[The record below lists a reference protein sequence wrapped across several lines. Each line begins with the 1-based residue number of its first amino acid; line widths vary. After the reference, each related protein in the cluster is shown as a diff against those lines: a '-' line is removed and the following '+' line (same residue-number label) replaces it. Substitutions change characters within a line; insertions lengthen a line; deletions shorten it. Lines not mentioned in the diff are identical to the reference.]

1 VRILIYSRNWAPAVG
16 GVETIVMSL
25 ALGLAASPKVTKLTL
40 VTYTP
45 QQGMNDSELPFHVVR
60 RPSFI
65 KLYGLIRSAQVV
77 HLAGPAFVPLLVAI
91 LLRKPTALEHHGFQA
106 ICPNGQLFYE
116 PTETPCAGHFMA
128 SRHSECLRCNAKYG
142 SLFSLK
148 LWASTF
154 PRRSLCNAATANI
167 VPTEWLSSQLNLQRT
182 KPAHHGAPGSR
193 ASASRP
199 LSRIVTFA
207 FQGRLVTTK
216 GVRVILEACSLLK
229 SRDLPFQLL
238 IIGDGPN
245 RPNLEA
251 LSQHLGI
258 EHLVQFVGYLSPES
272 LEEKMETVDA
282 ILMPSLAGEVFGMVA
297 LENMLRGKL
306 VIVSDIGALTE
317 VVGDT
322 GFSCATGEP
331 AAWAA
336 CMERVLRDPA
346 LCVSHGTRARQ
357 RALDMFST
365 EQMILTHLQTYDE
378 MTGGARRS

>member
-1 VRILIYSRNWAPAVG
+1 
-16 GVETIVMSL
+16 MSL

-40 VTYTP
+40 VTYTL
-45 QQGMNDSELPFHVVR
+45 QQGMNDSELPFQVVR

-65 KLYGLIRSAQVV
+65 ELYGLVRAAEVV
-77 HLAGPAFVPLLVAI
+77 HLAGPAFVPLLLAI
-91 LLRKPTALEHHGFQA
+91 FLRKPTALEHHGFQA

-116 PTETPCAGHFMA
+116 PTETPCTGHFMA
-128 SRHSECLRCNAKYG
+128 GRHSECLRCNAKYG
-142 SLFSLK
+142 SLLSLK

-154 PRRSLCNAATANI
+154 PRRSLCNAANANI
-167 VPTEWLSSQLNLQRT
+167 VPTEWLSSQLNLQHT
-182 KPAHHGAPGSR
+182 KPIHHGTGGSH
-193 ASASRP
+193 ASATRRPQSRT
-199 LSRIVTFA
+199 VTFA

-216 GVRVILEACSLLK
+216 GVRVILEACNLLK
-229 SRDLPFQLL
+229 SKDLPFQLL

-245 RPNLEA
+245 RPNLET
-251 LSQHLGI
+251 LSRQLGI
-258 EHLVQFVGYLSPES
+258 EDLVQFVGYLSPES

-282 ILMPSLAGEVFGMVA
+282 VLMPSLAGEVFGMVA

-336 CMERVLRDPA
+336 CMERVVRDPA
-346 LCVSHGTRARQ
+346 LCVSHGTKARQ
-357 RALDMFST
+357 RALDVFSI
-365 EQMILTHLQTYDE
+365 EQMTSGHMQLYEGLFP
-378 MTGGARRS
+378 GGQHVEV